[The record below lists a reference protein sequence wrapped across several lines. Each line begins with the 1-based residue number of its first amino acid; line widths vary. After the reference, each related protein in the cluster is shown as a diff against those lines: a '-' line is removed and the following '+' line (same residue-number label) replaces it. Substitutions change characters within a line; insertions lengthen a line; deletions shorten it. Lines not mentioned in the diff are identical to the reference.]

1 MQCSYSKY
9 VAILYTTHYN
19 MYCKHVR
26 AKVSQTT
33 VMRSP
38 PASCVLDQLGLIYV
52 SCNYVYAFSSSITR
66 KDHICG

>member
-19 MYCKHVR
+19 MYCNHVR

-38 PASCVLDQLGLIYV
+38 PASSFLGQSGVRCV
-52 SCNYVYAFSSSITR
+52 SCKYVYAFSSSITR